1 MFRKMIATFT
11 AVTAALLVV
20 GVAWASGDD
29 DTSTSVTA
37 AGSSSVTVDSTG
49 TSLDDSTGT
58 SVDDDSG
65 TSTSLDDSTVTS
77 LGDNG
82 TTSTSQ
88 DDGTTSTSL
97 DDDDHATV
105 TTIQST
111 TSTSTGSSTSTSL
124 DDSTLRPADGR
135 STHDLPGVGSVTIE
149 VRAGVLVL
157 LDVSAPGWSVEL
169 DKVEHDRIEIEFTS
183 GESEAEFEARIE
195 GARVD
200 VEIEIDS
207 D

>member
-1 MFRKMIATFT
+1 MFRKTIATLT

-37 AGSSSVTVDSTG
+37 AGSSSITVASTG
-49 TSLDDSTGT
+49 TSLDG
-58 SVDDDSG
+58 
-65 TSTSLDDSTVTS
+65 STVTS
-77 LGDNG
+77 LGDRS
-82 TTSTSQ
+82 TSTSLEGTTATSLDDDGTTATSLD

-97 DDDDHATV
+97 GDDGTTV
-105 TTIQST
+105 PTSRST
-111 TSTSTGSSTSTSL
+111 TSTSAGSSTSTSF
-124 DDSTLRPADGR
+124 DDSDVRPGDGR
-135 STHDLPGVGSVTIE
+135 TTHNLPGVGTVTIE
-149 VRAGVLVL
+149 VRAGALILV
-157 LDVSAPGWSVEL
+157 DVNAPGWNVEL

-183 GESEAEFEARIE
+183 GEAEAEFEARIE

-200 VEIEIDS
+200 FEMEIDS